1 MKKAFRIKKN
11 EEFSKLIAKK
21 QSTAFASYIIYYDH
35 RQEDHARIGISV
47 SKKLGKAVM
56 RNKIKRQIRMMIA
69 EEIDLRSYPY
79 DVIIIARKSYLE
91 NDYLT
96 NKKGLAKALKKVTI
110 I

>member
-21 QSTAFASYIIYYDH
+21 QSLAYAAYVLYFDH
-35 RQEDHARIGISV
+35 RKEAHARFGISV
-47 SKKLGKAVM
+47 SKKLGKAIV
-56 RNKIKRQIRMMIA
+56 RNKIKRQLRMMIS
-69 EEIDLRSYPY
+69 EEVDFREYPY

-96 NKKGLAKALKKVTI
+96 NKKSLAKALKKVTI